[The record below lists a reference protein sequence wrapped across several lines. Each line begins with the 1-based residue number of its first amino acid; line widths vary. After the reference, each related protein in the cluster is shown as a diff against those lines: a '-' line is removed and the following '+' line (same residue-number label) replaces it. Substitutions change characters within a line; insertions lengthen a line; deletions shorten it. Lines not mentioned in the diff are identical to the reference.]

1 MNSSKIENI
10 GFKDSTLRTIF
21 LMKRKFVLAKGA
33 KGACAMRGFSA
44 SF

>member
-10 GFKDSTLRTIF
+10 GFKDSTLRT
-21 LMKRKFVLAKGA
+21 MKRKFVLAKGA